1 MHMRRLIGLLVTTAL
16 LSGPVNG
23 QTTPAPLPAWIQQKI
38 AEFEAQPEHPDATE
52 IWRLQNRGQ
61 DAIYLV
67 SGCCDRNNP
76 LVDANGKVFCA
87 PTGGITG
94 QGDGQCIGALHTT
107 PERVRIWEAPNL

>member
-94 QGDGQCIGALHTT
+94 QCIGARHTA
-107 PERVRIWEAPNL
+107 PERVRIWEAPWERIWM